1 MSWPATPS
9 TVKLAL
15 TVLPNNVTVSAH
27 SGTIMLEKNK
37 EQSSDPYIIDP
48 VYPRDQVYVEVVH
61 VDHEPVD

>member
-1 MSWPATPS
+1 
-9 TVKLAL
+9 
-15 TVLPNNVTVSAH
+15 
-27 SGTIMLEKNK
+27 MLEKNK